1 MFPSKPIASR
11 KQMGR
16 SAVTNGKVLHSNA
29 AQIDGRGHNAR
40 RFRDLV
46 NAFSADL
53 GELTEVDRALI
64 KNAATLALKMELL
77 QADLVAGKEVDADQ
91 LIRLAGTSK
100 RALAAVTAT
109 AVERKPGSETLPEY
123 LARKAAERDALLET
137 DEDDGESI

>member
-1 MFPSKPIASR
+1 MCRPSKPLATR

-46 NAFSADL
+46 AAFSEGF
-53 GELTEVDRALI
+53 GELNEADRALI
-64 KNAATLALKMELL
+64 KTAATLSLKMELL
-77 QADLVAGKEVDADQ
+77 QADLVAGLPVDADQ

-100 RALAAVTAT
+100 RALAAVTAK
-109 AVERKPGSETLPEY
+109 AADRKPAVPTMADYWAS
-123 LARKAAERDALLET
+123 KAAPHT
-137 DEDDGESI
+137 DDTEED